1 MSARRPIRRGVTLA
15 ALMLLAGA
23 CASPEAERTRGGD
36 RGADT
41 NNRSPVVEMHEG
53 SVIYHETPCATSLPE
68 CTGPRP
74 LGTARQTSR
83 S

>member
-1 MSARRPIRRGVTLA
+1 MSVHRAIGPGVARA
-15 ALMLLAGA
+15 ALMLLIGA
-23 CASPEAERTRGGD
+23 CASPEAERARGGD

-53 SVIYHETPCATSLPE
+53 SVIYYDTPCATSLPE

>member
-1 MSARRPIRRGVTLA
+1 MSVRGQIRRGVALA
-15 ALMLLAGA
+15 VLMLLVGA
-23 CASPEAERTRGGD
+23 CASPEAQRARGGD

-41 NNRSPVVEMHEG
+41 NNRDAVVEMHEG
-53 SVIYHETPCATSLPE
+53 SVIYYNTPCATSLPE